1 MSAPALAP
9 PAPNA
14 GGSLWRLIRRRCIQ
28 ARQAKQTSSSHRYP
42 SRRHLG
48 LRCLHHRRLVRDV
61 INEKSGDGRSIRMI
75 QHTTRRIVLKRLCL
89 FYFSDYV
96 AFIIFTKLELVIV
109 CFFYVW
115 QTLWNLLFA

>member
-42 SRRHLG
+42 SRRRLG
-48 LRCLHHRRLVRDV
+48 CRCLHHHRLD
-61 INEKSGDGRSIRMI
+61 RSE
-75 QHTTRRIVLKRLCL
+75 IVDFCGQFVYVSLMD
-89 FYFSDYV
+89 DY
-96 AFIIFTKLELVIV
+96 
-109 CFFYVW
+109 
-115 QTLWNLLFA
+115 